1 MTPSTTETTQ
11 MKETLTFR
19 SPELGDVPYRATDV
33 VRFPQGL
40 PGFERLR
47 DFLIVTREECAPFV
61 FLASLEE
68 PTVALPLLPWTV
80 AAGAHAAAL
89 PGGGGRESAGP
100 GPAIAC
106 YAVVSI
112 GAQGRE
118 VIANLRAPVLV
129 DLDDRTGRQVILA
142 DETLPLTAPVK

>member
-1 MTPSTTETTQ
+1 MTPGTTETTS
-11 MKETLTFR
+11 MKDTPLTFR
-19 SPELGDVPYRATDV
+19 SPELGDVPYRAADV

-47 DFLIVTREECAPFV
+47 EFLIVTREECAPFV

-80 AAGAHAAAL
+80 AAGPHAAAL
-89 PGGGGRESAGP
+89 PASGRAPAGP

-112 GAQGRE
+112 SAQGRE
-118 VIANLRAPVLV
+118 VVANLRAPVLV

-142 DETLPLTAPVK
+142 DESLPLTAPVK

>member
-1 MTPSTTETTQ
+1 MTPSTSETTQ
-11 MKETLTFR
+11 MNETLTFR

-89 PGGGGRESAGP
+89 PRGGRETASAGP
-100 GPAIAC
+100 VIAC

-142 DETLPLTAPVK
+142 DESLPLTAPVK